1 MKITLAGN
9 PVTKK
14 NSQQIILAGGHP
26 RIIPSKPFR
35 EYEAA
40 CLAQLARI
48 TDRPTAFPVNLRC
61 VYWMKTL
68 RYVDLVNLIEA
79 TQDILVRAG
88 VLPDD
93 NSRIIRSVDGCRVE
107 HDKDNPRVEIW
118 IEEAI
123 DQCGCADATIQE
135 NQENTR

>member
-1 MKITLAGN
+1 MVFGREPDAGTIRITLAGN

-14 NSQQIILAGGHP
+14 NSQRIIVAGGHP
-26 RIIPSKPFR
+26 RIIPSR
-35 EYEAA
+35 AYIDYEQA

-48 TDRPTAFPVNLRC
+48 TDRPTRFPVNLRC
-61 VYWMKTL
+61 VYWMQT
-68 RYVDLVNLIEA
+68 RRWVDLVNLIEA

-93 NSRIIRSVDGCRVE
+93 NSRIIRSVDGCRVD

-118 IEEAI
+118 IEEGE
-123 DQCGCADATIQE
+123 DG
-135 NQENTR
+135 